1 MAYQFIDRDKE
12 MSFLKEKYSS
22 GSAEMIIIYGRRRVG
37 KTELIKQSLSKSPL
51 KSLYLLGELQKENQ
65 LSSIYSNIA
74 GLSLEDDFLKNS
86 PLSTWQAF
94 FDYLTRYIDKNGMV
108 LVFDELPYIH
118 KTNPNFISIL
128 QFFWDEKWKNM
139 NLKLILCGSSI
150 SMMQKIA
157 LSYSSPIYGRRTG
170 QIDLQPLKYLDFRIL
185 FNEWEEEGI
194 MGAYAVLGGIPRYA
208 EEFDKK
214 KNLYENIGKAFLDKD
229 AVLYK
234 EAKFLLMEELQDFA
248 NYFSILKAIAIGKNT
263 FNEISNFS
271 GVASNKL
278 FVYISKLIELNIVRR
293 DIPVTLSK
301 EKSTRVGNY
310 VLKDYFF
317 RFWFRYIYPNS
328 SLIEIGK
335 PEIVLDII
343 KKDFDKYLDTI
354 FEDISTELLR
364 NLSLNG
370 KLPLFTKWGKW
381 WRMDYEIDIVATNE
395 ATGDILFCECKWED
409 KETDKTVLEELL
421 EKSAK
426 VEWGDEKRNNHYAVI
441 SRKGF
446 TKGAKGFADKN
457 KIQTYDFKELS
468 RKAIQ
473 SQKNNHKLNN
483 PPAN

>member
-1 MAYQFIDRDKE
+1 MAYQFVDREKE
-12 MSFLKEKYSS
+12 MKFLKDKYSS
-22 GSAEMIIIYGRRRVG
+22 QSAELIIIYGRRRVG
-37 KTELIKQSLSKSPL
+37 KTELIKQSISKSPL
-51 KSLYLLGELQKENQ
+51 KALYLLGELQKENQ
-65 LSSIYSNIA
+65 LASIYSNIA
-74 GLSLEDDFLKNS
+74 GLSLDDDFLKNS
-86 PLSTWQAF
+86 PLNTWQAF
-94 FDYLTRYIDKNGMV
+94 FDYLTRYVDKNGMV

-170 QIDLQPLKYLDFRIL
+170 QIDLQPLTYLDFRSL
-185 FNEWEEEGI
+185 FNEWDEEDM

-214 KNLYENIGKAFLDKD
+214 KGLDENIIKAFLDKD
-229 AVLYK
+229 AFLYK

-248 NYFSILKAIAIGKNT
+248 NYFSILKAVAFGKNT

-271 GVASNKL
+271 GVSSNKL
-278 FVYISKLIELNIVRR
+278 FVYISKLIELNIIRR

-343 KKDFDKYLDTI
+343 KRDFNNYLDTI
-354 FEDISTELLR
+354 FEDISTELLS
-364 NLSLNG
+364 NLSLDG

-395 ATGDILFCECKWED
+395 ATGEILFCDCFWED
-409 KETDKTVLEELL
+409 KEIEKNIMEKLL
-421 EKSAK
+421 EKSEK
-426 VEWGDEKRNNHYAVI
+426 VEWGNEKRRDHYALV

-446 TKGAKGFADKN
+446 TEEAKGFADGK
-457 KIQTYDFKELS
+457 KVHLFTLKDMVPRL
-468 RKAIQ
+468 
-473 SQKNNHKLNN
+473 
-483 PPAN
+483 

>member
-1 MAYQFIDRDKE
+1 MAYQFVDRQKE
-12 MSFLKEKYSS
+12 MSFLNEKYSS
-22 GSAEMIIIYGRRRVG
+22 PSAELIIIYGRRRVG
-37 KTELIKQSLSKSPL
+37 KTELIKQSIARSPL

-74 GLSLEDDFLKNS
+74 GISLDDDFLKNS
-86 PLSTWQAF
+86 PLNTWQAF

-157 LSYSSPIYGRRTG
+157 LSYASPIYGRRTG
-170 QIDLQPLKYLDFRIL
+170 QIDLAPLTYLDFRSL
-185 FNEWEEEGI
+185 FNEWDEEDI
-194 MGAYAVLGGIPRYA
+194 IGAYAVLGGIPRYA
-208 EEFDKK
+208 EEFDRNKS
-214 KNLYENIGKAFLDKD
+214 LPENISKAFLDKD
-229 AVLYK
+229 AFLYK

-248 NYFSILKAIAIGKNT
+248 NYFSILKAVAFGKNT
-263 FNEISNFS
+263 FNEISHFS

-278 FVYISKLIELNIVRR
+278 FIYISKLIELNIIRR

-343 KKDFDKYLDTI
+343 QRDFNNYLDTI
-354 FEDISTELLR
+354 FEDISSELLV
-364 NLSLNG
+364 NLSMNG
-370 KLPLFTKWGKW
+370 KIPLFTKWGKW
-381 WRMDYEIDIVATNE
+381 WRMDHEIDIVATNE
-395 ATGDILFCECKWED
+395 ATGDILFCDCKWED
-409 KETDKTVLEELL
+409 TQIDTAVLEELL
-421 EKSAK
+421 EKSEK
-426 VEWGDEKRNNHYAVI
+426 VEWGDKKRNNHYALV

-446 TKGAKGFADKN
+446 TQEAKGFADGK
-457 KIQTYDFKELS
+457 KIHLFTFGEM
-468 RKAIQ
+468 IQ
-473 SQKNNHKLNN
+473 
-483 PPAN
+483 

>member
-1 MAYQFIDRDKE
+1 MVHQFVDREKE

-22 GSAEMIIIYGRRRVG
+22 SSAELIIIYGRRRVG
-37 KTELIKQSLSKSPL
+37 KTELIKQSISKSPL

-74 GLSLEDDFLKNS
+74 GISLDDDFLKNS
-86 PLSTWQAF
+86 PLNTWQAF
-94 FDYLTRYIDKNGMV
+94 FNYLTGYISKNGLV
-108 LVFDELPYIH
+108 LVLDELPYIH

-170 QIDLQPLKYLDFRIL
+170 QIDLQPLTYLNFRSL
-185 FNEWEEEGI
+185 FNEWDEEGI
-194 MGAYAVLGGIPRYA
+194 MGAYSVLGGIPRYA
-208 EEFDKK
+208 EEFDRKK
-214 KNLYENIGKAFLDKD
+214 SLYENISKAFLDKD
-229 AVLYK
+229 AFLYK

-248 NYFSILKAIAIGKNT
+248 NYFSILKAVAFGKNT

-271 GVASNKL
+271 GVAANKL
-278 FVYISKLIELNIVRR
+278 FVYISRLIELNIIRR

-343 KKDFDKYLDTI
+343 QRDFNNYLDTI
-354 FEDISTELLR
+354 FEDISTELL
-364 NLSLNG
+364 LDMSMNG

-381 WRMDYEIDIVATNE
+381 WRMDDEIDIVATNE

-409 KETDKTVLEELL
+409 KETDKAVLEGLL
-421 EKSAK
+421 EISEK
-426 VEWGDEKRNNHYAVI
+426 VEWGDENRKNHYAVV
-441 SRKGF
+441 SKKGF
-446 TKGAKGFADKN
+446 TEEAGEFAEKN
-457 KIQTYDFKELS
+457 KIQTYTLEDITPEV
-468 RKAIQ
+468 
-473 SQKNNHKLNN
+473 QKSTHFYSPNLT
-483 PPAN
+483 

>member
-1 MAYQFIDRDKE
+1 MAHQFVDREKE

-22 GSAEMIIIYGRRRVG
+22 KTAELIIIYGRRRVG
-37 KTELIKQSLSKSPL
+37 KTELIKQSILKSPL

-74 GLSLEDDFLKNS
+74 GISLDDDFLKNS
-86 PLSTWQAF
+86 SLNTWQAF

-108 LVFDELPYIH
+108 LVIDELPYIH

-139 NLKLILCGSSI
+139 NLKIILCGSSI

-170 QIDLQPLKYLDFRIL
+170 QIDLQPLTYLDFRIL
-185 FNEWEEEGI
+185 FNEWDEEDI
-194 MGAYAVLGGIPRYA
+194 LGAYAVLGGIPRYA

-214 KNLYENIGKAFLDKD
+214 KSLSENICRAFLDKD
-229 AVLYK
+229 AFLYK

-248 NYFSILKAIAIGKNT
+248 NYFSILKAVAFGKNT

-271 GVASNKL
+271 GVSSNKL
-278 FVYISKLIELNIVRR
+278 FVYISKLIELNIIRR

-301 EKSTRVGNY
+301 EKSTRIGNY

-343 KKDFDKYLDTI
+343 KKDFNNYLDTI
-354 FEDISTELLR
+354 FEDISTELIR

-381 WRMDYEIDIVATNE
+381 WRMDYEVDIVATNE

-409 KETDKTVLEELL
+409 IQTDKPVLEELM
-421 EKSAK
+421 ERSEK
-426 VEWGDEKRNNHYAVI
+426 VEWGDGKRNNYYVLV

-446 TKGAKGFADKN
+446 TKEAKGFADEK
-457 KIQTYDFKELS
+457 KIHLFRLEDMVPQLERS
-468 RKAIQ
+468 
-473 SQKNNHKLNN
+473 
-483 PPAN
+483 